1 MSAAGAG
8 DRRTWTPP
16 GQAPPGSTGTR
27 GRPAGSVAGVIRAA
41 HRFLQ
46 ELTQGTPREGR
57 DLHSVL
63 RQTAARSGPL
73 LGAQHCL
80 LWYAGRDESG
90 GDVQV
95 CTIDG
100 REVVPASARWR
111 DVPAVEEALRTGVAV
126 HSTGTPLLAADDGA
140 RSVLTVPLLPAADTG
155 RVHGALVYTHAEAGR
170 FGVDEAELAM
180 TFALTAS
187 VALDNTL
194 LLAGERAAR
203 RLAEERERTAADSVA
218 RAELLQSITTL
229 LQTSATTADI
239 SGRVPRAVRQALD
252 CLSAAIYVR
261 DGDLLVGAG
270 HPVLSPE
277 MQAAVGTVEVEGDN
291 PMSQAFRTGKP
302 LLVTVADSDTYADLA
317 GLDPGPLTAT
327 LVVPLFDR
335 EQHTLGVLAVNWSG
349 EPSAA
354 IDVDLFAG
362 VAAQIAVALERAQL
376 LDAERAGREEL
387 ARSVSALSALSRE
400 LQRGLLPQRLPEL
413 DRLSIATRYQPAVAG
428 VEIGGDWYDV
438 IENGREVVF
447 VIGDVQGHNT
457 RAAALMGRLSTAVR
471 AYLSEGH
478 TPSAALERTNSLLLD
493 LGENRFATCCL
504 LRLDLDSGAV
514 VVASAGHPPPVVVD
528 GRGLRLLDV
537 DPGPPLGVLEGATF
551 PGSGHRLRG
560 RSSVVLHTDG
570 VVETPES
577 GSDVGDATLREV
589 LARHHTDTADD
600 LATAIMD
607 AIPHRLADDAAM
619 LVLTYAGA
627 NTDLEEQWMTLPRDV
642 RAVGDARSFLREM
655 AAAWSVESL
664 LDEAEL
670 LLSEIVT
677 NALVHTE
684 GGASLGLRLDATTR
698 TLTISVQDS
707 STRHPTER
715 HADDEALGGRGLGIV
730 EVLAAD
736 WGVEVDG
743 GGKTVWASLI
753 AP

>member
-1 MSAAGAG
+1 MK
-8 DRRTWTPP
+8 
-16 GQAPPGSTGTR
+16 Q
-27 GRPAGSVAGVIRAA
+27 VIRAA

-46 ELTQGTPREGR
+46 ELTQGIPREGR
-57 DLHSVL
+57 DLPAVL
-63 RQTAARSGPL
+63 RRTAARSAPL
-73 LGAQHCL
+73 LGAEHCL
-80 LWYAGRDESG
+80 LWYAGRDEVG
-90 GDVQV
+90 TDVQV
-95 CTIDG
+95 ATIDG
-100 REVVPASARWR
+100 REVLAASARWR
-111 DVPAVEEALRTGVAV
+111 EVPAVEEALRTGVAV
-126 HSTGTPLLAADDGA
+126 HSDRTPLLTAGEPA
-140 RSVLTVPLLPAADTG
+140 RSVLTVPLPAATG
-155 RVHGALVYTHAEAGR
+155 RGRAHGALVYTHAAPGR
-170 FGVDEAELAM
+170 FGAEEAELAM
-180 TFALTAS
+180 AFALTAS
-187 VALDNTL
+187 IALENTL
-194 LLAGERAAR
+194 LLAGEREAR

-239 SGRVPRAVRQALD
+239 AGRVPRAVREALD

-261 DGDLLVGAG
+261 DGDLLVGTG
-270 HPVLSPE
+270 HPVLPPE
-277 MQAAVGTVEVEGDN
+277 LHAAVGTVRVEGDN
-291 PMSQAFRTGKP
+291 PMAEAFRTGEP
-302 LLVTVADSDTYADLA
+302 LLVTVQESGAYADLA
-317 GLDPGPLTAT
+317 GLDVGPLTAT

-335 EQHTLGVLAVNWSG
+335 EQRTLGVLTVNWAGQPLSVV
-349 EPSAA
+349 
-354 IDVDLFAG
+354 DVDLFAG

-413 DRLSIATRYQPAVAG
+413 DRMQIASRYQPAAAG

-438 IENGREVVF
+438 IENGREIVF

-514 VVASAGHPPPVVVD
+514 VVVSAGHPPPVVVD

-537 DPGPPLGVLEGATF
+537 DPGPPLGVLDGATF
-551 PGSGHRLRG
+551 PGTGHRLRG

-570 VVETPES
+570 VVETPAT

-589 LARHHTDTADD
+589 LLRHHSGTADD

-607 AIPHRLADDAAM
+607 AIPHRLDDDAAM

-642 RAVGDARSFLREM
+642 RAVADARSFLREM
-655 AAAWSVESL
+655 AAAWSVEGV

-684 GGASLGLRLDATTR
+684 GGASLGLRLDATSR

-743 GGKTVWASLI
+743 GGKTVWATLTT
-753 AP
+753 P

>member
-1 MSAAGAG
+1 M
-8 DRRTWTPP
+8 
-16 GQAPPGSTGTR
+16 
-27 GRPAGSVAGVIRAA
+27 VGVIRAA

-46 ELTQGTPREGR
+46 ELTQGTPRDGR
-57 DLHSVL
+57 DLTTVL
-63 RQTAARSGPL
+63 RQTARLSGPL

-80 LWYAGRDESG
+80 LWYAGRDETG
-90 GDVQV
+90 ADVQV

-100 REVVPASARWR
+100 RPVAPASARWR
-111 DVPAVEEALRTGVAV
+111 TEPAVAQALLTGVAV
-126 HSTGTPLLAADDGA
+126 RSDSTPLLVASAPA
-140 RSVLTVPLLPAADTG
+140 RSALTVPLLPAADTG
-155 RVHGALVYTHAEAGR
+155 RARGALVYTHADPDR
-170 FGVDEAELAM
+170 FGPDESELAM
-180 TFALTAS
+180 TFALTTS

-194 LLAGERAAR
+194 LLSDERAAR

-239 SGRVPRAVRQALD
+239 SRRVPRAVREALD

-261 DGDLLVGAG
+261 DGELLVGAG
-270 HPVLSPE
+270 HPALSPE
-277 MQAAVGTVEVEGDN
+277 LQAAVGTVRVAGDN
-291 PMSQAFRTGKP
+291 PMSEAFRTGKP
-302 LLVTVADSDTYADLA
+302 LLVTYEESQGYADLA
-317 GLDPGPLTAT
+317 GLDVGPLTAT

-335 EQHTLGVLAVNWSG
+335 EQRTLGVLTVNWAG
-349 EPSAA
+349 QPLQV

-413 DRLSIATRYQPAVAG
+413 DRLQIASRYQPAVAG

-478 TPSAALERTNSLLLD
+478 SPSAALERTNSLLLD
-493 LGENRFATCCL
+493 LGGSRFATCCL

-528 GRGLRLLDV
+528 GRGLRVLEV
-537 DPGPPLGVLEGATF
+537 DPGPPLGVLEGAVY
-551 PGSGHRLRG
+551 PGTGHRLRG

-570 VVETPES
+570 VVETPVS
-577 GSDVGDATLREV
+577 GTEVGDSTLREV
-589 LARHHTDTADD
+589 LRRHHTDSADD
-600 LATAIMD
+600 LATAIMA
-607 AIPHRLADDAAM
+607 AIPHRLDDDAAM

-627 NTDLEEQWMTLPRDV
+627 NTDLEESWMTLPRDV
-642 RAVGDARSFLREM
+642 RAVADARSFLREM

-684 GGASLGLRLDATTR
+684 GGASLGLRLDATSR

-730 EVLAAD
+730 EALATD

-743 GGKTVWASLI
+743 GGKTVWASLV